1 LGRRVI
7 EGDGIRENGRGPVD
21 NETRGEGRQMDKP
34 RKLRLSLAGL
44 ILLVALIAVVMSVTL
59 RRGTRV
65 VDLKVGTG
73 PAVKAG
79 DTVVVHYV
87 GRLADDTV
95 FDDSKSRGTPFDITV
110 GQGSVIEG
118 WEIGLIGMR
127 AGGTRRLIIP
137 PEEGYG
143 EKGAGGVIP
152 PDATLYFEI
161 DLLKIK

>member
-1 LGRRVI
+1 
-7 EGDGIRENGRGPVD
+7 
-21 NETRGEGRQMDKP
+21 M
-34 RKLRLSLAGL
+34 
-44 ILLVALIAVVMSVTL
+44 
-59 RRGTRV
+59 
-65 VDLKVGTG
+65 
-73 PAVKAG
+73 
-79 DTVVVHYV
+79 
-87 GRLADDTV
+87 
-95 FDDSKSRGTPFDITV
+95 V

>member
-1 LGRRVI
+1 
-7 EGDGIRENGRGPVD
+7 
-21 NETRGEGRQMDKP
+21 MDKP

-59 RRGTRV
+59 RGGTRV

-79 DTVVVHYV
+79 DMVVVHYV
-87 GRLADDTV
+87 GRLADGTV
-95 FDDSKSRGTPFDITV
+95 FDDSKSRGTPFDIVV
-110 GQGSVIEG
+110 GKGSVIEG

-127 AGGTRRLIIP
+127 AGGSRRLIIP